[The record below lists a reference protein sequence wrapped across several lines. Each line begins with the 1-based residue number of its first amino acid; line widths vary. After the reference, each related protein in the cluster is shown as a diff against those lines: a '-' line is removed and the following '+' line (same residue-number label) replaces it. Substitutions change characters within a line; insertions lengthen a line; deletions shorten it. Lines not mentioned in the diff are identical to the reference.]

1 MPLAHRQRTRPP
13 VSKNTFC
20 SVSLHL
26 AQDINRY
33 NKVIQVFAELVTPIV
48 PPHRKYVTHAI
59 LETDSANEPRITSIS
74 GALLKIL
81 R

>member
-1 MPLAHRQRTRPP
+1 MQLAY
-13 VSKNTFC
+13 V
-20 SVSLHL
+20 
-26 AQDINRY
+26 INRY
-33 NKVIQVFAELVTPIV
+33 KVIQVFAELVTPIV